1 MTCLP
6 LAPHATQTSPRS
18 ATRLPAHVAALVS
31 GAWDP
36 RGEVTETALRRDV
49 AAAPGASPALGI
61 APSPPMPF
69 PQTRTGSKQ
78 PKLGLKNNEL
88 HAAKPHRETRA
99 GGPPVL
105 WGRTAISLC
114 VVRYVT
120 GVVHRGRAVRAAT
133 RHCPEASALWL
144 LWPSRPLRR
153 ACPPPMCCS
162 QRGKPRHGEVEEH
175 PRGARPASS
184 PVGVRTQAA
193 SSGVHGLT
201 LRAALR
207 PIALARLF
215 RTWPGT
221 F

>member
-1 MTCLP
+1 MTTCLP

-78 PKLGLKNNEL
+78 PKLGLKNNKP

-105 WGRTAISLC
+105 WGHTATSLC

-120 GVVHRGRAVRAAT
+120 GVVHPGRAVRAAT

-153 ACPPPMCCS
+153 ARAVL
-162 QRGKPRHGEVEEH
+162 RGGNRGTGRSRSTPEAHGQ
-175 PRGARPASS
+175 
-184 PVGVRTQAA
+184 QAA
-193 SSGVHGLT
+193 QSGSAPRR
-201 LRAALR
+201 RA
-207 PIALARLF
+207 
-215 RTWPGT
+215 PGST
-221 F
+221 A